1 MQEVVIL
8 QPHTE
13 GRLAADMLRD
23 LCILQWRSSWPL
35 WRRIS
40 GFFHRILAPDFP
52 PIILRRRKHLRSM
65 FCKSRWYKGFCEA
78 IKKPVSEGW
87 TGAIKQNGVAV
98 FVPKFA
104 FSGEGSSLQRCRFLL
119 TENLY
124 FCAFLPQNAAQLMKT
139 APRVTLTLNNQHG
152 N

>member
-8 QPHTE
+8 QPHTG
-13 GRLAADMLRD
+13 GRLAADMFRD

-52 PIILRRRKHLRSM
+52 PIILRRRKHLRSI

-87 TGAIKQNGVAV
+87 TGAIKQNGV
-98 FVPKFA
+98 
-104 FSGEGSSLQRCRFLL
+104 GEGTRTLDLL
-119 TENLY
+119 GHNDSDLSVE
-124 FCAFLPQNAAQLMKT
+124 
-139 APRVTLTLNNQHG
+139 
-152 N
+152 

>member
-8 QPHTE
+8 QPHTG

-65 FCKSRWYKGFCEA
+65 FCKSRWYKGFCAA

-87 TGAIKQNGVAV
+87 TGAIKQTGVVNG
-98 FVPKFA
+98 
-104 FSGEGSSLQRCRFLL
+104 
-119 TENLY
+119 T
-124 FCAFLPQNAAQLMKT
+124 
-139 APRVTLTLNNQHG
+139 
-152 N
+152 